1 MNSLIQQHRS
11 SSSRHRNFLNI
22 TTSQQQLR
30 MQSPLTQIENSQINQ
45 KDLIHKLVQT
55 LRLQPTQR
63 NKENKNRQ
71 QKARSQLNSGQKQ
84 RVLEDRLYKLET
96 ANSPTLGSQNR
107 RLFNQTLPLIAQ
119 PRYKNF
125 KIMQFLGKGRY
136 SNVHL
141 AIDENTN
148 YHVALKIM
156 KKAQIQ
162 SMSQSIAQEIKIQYL
177 LNHPN
182 IVKLYTFFQNADEI
196 VLVLEYCPN
205 GQIHKILKGLPECSF
220 PEKLASSYIRQILSA
235 LIYLHRNGIIHRDLK
250 PENIFLCYNQIKIA
264 DFTYSVYSPEDQRQT
279 QCGSLAYLSPEI
291 IRGEN
296 YDKSTDMWSLGVL
309 AYELCCG
316 ETPWEDLRQD
326 EMQQMIQDGIIN
338 MPDSFSCELKDF
350 ISKLVTSD
358 SKSRMTAKQAMTHPW
373 VQQQEEQLTQYE
385 FKL

>member
-11 SSSRHRNFLNI
+11 ASSRHRSFLNI
-22 TTSQQQLR
+22 TASQQLR
-30 MQSPLTQIENSQINQ
+30 MQSPLTYTENSQINQ

-55 LRLQPTQR
+55 LRLQPTKK

-84 RVLEDRLYKLET
+84 RVLEDRLQKLDT

-107 RLFNQTLPLIAQ
+107 RHFNLTLPHITQAK
-119 PRYKNF
+119 YKSF
-125 KIMQFLGKGRY
+125 KMLQFLGKGRY

-182 IVKLYTFFQNADEI
+182 IVKLYTFFQNTDEI

-205 GQIHKILKGLPECSF
+205 GQIHKILKGLPECCF

-326 EMQQMIQDGIIN
+326 EMQQMIQDGIIK

-385 FKL
+385 FNL